1 MLGLCVRPKMG
12 DKFLCYCTSM
22 CPSLFQA
29 LMPCFPTFL
38 LFSTSSNLTDYDTFY
53 FRCATQLSANDLVVG
68 RVRSAASD
76 PTTLGTVRRLAI
88 DKSQ

>member
-1 MLGLCVRPKMG
+1 MFQR
-12 DKFLCYCTSM
+12 LCYKTLQLKLIHPPNIESHEKFEYVCV
-22 CPSLFQA
+22 
-29 LMPCFPTFL
+29 
-38 LFSTSSNLTDYDTFY
+38 Y

-76 PTTLGTVRRLAI
+76 PATLGTVRRLAI